1 MIYRDFYILEIN
13 DYKYILLL
21 SSVLRDLILSL
32 SPGDFL
38 VFFFFSMKSVRR
50 QSESPLESQTG
61 QLCQSLQTNADLE
74 GKEVNVIDEQIRN
87 KCNE

>member
-1 MIYRDFYILEIN
+1 V
-13 DYKYILLL
+13 
-21 SSVLRDLILSL
+21 SGGCLSL
-32 SPGDFL
+32 
-38 VFFFFSMKSVRR
+38 
-50 QSESPLESQTG
+50 LESQTG